1 VVEKNWLNLVYAKTV
16 ELCNDK
22 GSAKYTRQEFKDRYL
37 DDFKLAFPDNNSC
50 EYSIDRTNQKL
61 RDDNKLIFH
70 GDGKYELVEFSTI
83 HDANSIYSASGDE
96 SEVTQV
102 FESYDIENI
111 ISEGCF
117 LETNHLREFI
127 ARLKEKKNIIF
138 QGPPGTG
145 KSWLAK
151 RLGYALMGERNDVRL
166 RAVQFHP
173 NLSYEDFVRG
183 YRPSGNG
190 QLDLKDGPMLE
201 MINDAIDDPEN
212 DYVLVIE
219 EINRGNPA
227 QIFGEMLTLIEAD
240 KRNPDEALELSY
252 RRTHDER
259 ISIPKNLYIIGTM
272 NIADRSLAMVDLAL
286 RRRFAFIN
294 LEPILN
300 NTWQE
305 WVAKNSKIDSDF
317 LAIVRQRLNDLNEQ
331 ISGDPTLGEQ
341 FKIGHSYVTPSKG
354 YVIEDPKNWF
364 RQVVKTE
371 IGVLLDEYWYE
382 DLQKARSLRDK
393 LIEGF

>member
-1 VVEKNWLNLVYAKTV
+1 
-16 ELCNDK
+16 
-22 GSAKYTRQEFKDRYL
+22 
-37 DDFKLAFPDNNSC
+37 
-50 EYSIDRTNQKL
+50 
-61 RDDNKLIFH
+61 
-70 GDGKYELVEFSTI
+70 
-83 HDANSIYSASGDE
+83 
-96 SEVTQV
+96 
-102 FESYDIENI
+102 
-111 ISEGCF
+111 
-117 LETNHLREFI
+117 
-127 ARLKEKKNIIF
+127 
-138 QGPPGTG
+138 
-145 KSWLAK
+145 
-151 RLGYALMGERNDVRL
+151 
-166 RAVQFHP
+166 
-173 NLSYEDFVRG
+173 VRG